1 MKTEATSKE
10 KRHLF
15 DWEKHAELD
24 NDASDDEDSKFSHL

>member
-15 DWEKHAELD
+15 DCGKHAELD
-24 NDASDDEDSKFSHL
+24 IDASDDEASKFSHL

>member
-15 DWEKHAELD
+15 DCEKHELD
-24 NDASDDEDSKFSHL
+24 DDASDDEDSKFSHL

>member
-15 DWEKHAELD
+15 CEKHAELD
-24 NDASDDEDSKFSHL
+24 DDASDDEDSKFSHL